1 MCVCVYAC
9 VCIYVCVCVY
19 VCVSERNQGATS
31 QCLNAF
37 SFLLC
42 ANLEVA
48 VAKLVVDANSKA
60 GVYVVCT
67 HVKRP
72 PPPKKK
78 KKKKKK
84 RAERECVCVCVCVF
98 TPLPTAHRRPPRT
111 CAANRAIRAHKKTC
125 TDNPPPKKSPYHVHV
140 MAEALCTSQ
149 AATQESAWHEY
160 TDNTPAPI
168 ISSGPVTALRRPEEA
183 ASTER

>member
-1 MCVCVYAC
+1 MCVCLCVCVYLC
-9 VCIYVCVCVY
+9 VCLCLCVC
-19 VCVSERNQGATS
+19 ERAQPRSDISMPKCLLLSSLCKPGGCRCETRCRCEQQGGGVRCLHTREKAT
-31 QCLNAF
+31 
-37 SFLLC
+37 
-42 ANLEVA
+42 
-48 VAKLVVDANSKA
+48 
-60 GVYVVCT
+60 
-67 HVKRP
+67 
-72 PPPKKK
+72 PPKKK